1 VGKRKIPRPF
11 QPSIWRMSPKV
22 ILVGLSGTKLHPAE
36 LTDREAASAWARL
49 MAEPHA
55 WQATLDWK

>member
-1 VGKRKIPRPF
+1 
-11 QPSIWRMSPKV
+11 MSPKV

-36 LTDREAASAWARL
+36 LTDREAASAWGRL